1 MPNTVKPAFLV
12 AAHVTKVAHVLAF
25 TVFVL
30 VLAWVLHFRGGAAR
44 LHSDDPN
51 LIFNVH
57 PLVMCMG
64 FILVIG
70 EGIMAYKTIPARKET
85 QKLVHLMLQLVALCL
100 GILGIYAAFKYHSA
114 NTMPDM
120 LSLHSWLGMCTI
132 CLFGLQ
138 VLLPSSIATHLSLS
152 LKSLVLVCLQW
163 LFGFVNFWF
172 LKASE
177 PTRILLLPLHVSAG
191 LAIFLLTVCT
201 AETGFVQID
210 AAPGAE
216 SRLINFT
223 GLFILLFAVA
233 VSISVALPRV
243 SI

>member
-1 MPNTVKPAFLV
+1 MSRYHGLQDNPSSEGNTEVCPPDASSSCTGPRNPWHLCCLQVPQRQHHARHVKLAFLV
-12 AAHVTKVAHVLAF
+12 GHVHHLLIRLAGSSSF
-25 TVFVL
+25 
-30 VLAWVLHFRGGAAR
+30 LHCN
-44 LHSDDPN
+44 S
-51 LIFNVH
+51 
-57 PLVMCMG
+57 
-64 FILVIG
+64 
-70 EGIMAYKTIPARKET
+70 
-85 QKLVHLMLQLVALCL
+85 
-100 GILGIYAAFKYHSA
+100 
-114 NTMPDM
+114 
-120 LSLHSWLGMCTI
+120 
-132 CLFGLQ
+132 
-138 VLLPSSIATHLSLS
+138 SLS
-152 LKSLVLVCLQW
+152 RSRLVTRKKSLVLVCLQW

>member
-12 AAHVTKVAHVLAF
+12 AAHVTKVAHVLAL

-70 EGIMAYKTIPARKET
+70 EAGIMAYKTIPARKET
-85 QKLVHLMLQLVALCL
+85 QKSVHLMLQLVALCL

-132 CLFGLQ
+132 CLFG
-138 VLLPSSIATHLSLS
+138 
-152 LKSLVLVCLQW
+152 LQW